1 MRSTGPN
8 ERVALFQADPA
19 FLVRQVIGEL
29 ATPRHD
35 RRAWLPDTVTPPG
48 RIERLASYGKG
59 ALTSCPATQSAKAR
73 IRTLFGLNHR
83 RHIGGRECAGADL
96 RSGKPAAA
104 KANFLAQIS
113 GWGSGGRGR
122 KFGGGVAALKVSQ
135 WPKTGKCA
143 QIRRGATYAVRPL
156 PWSDTPGC
164 LFALLGFAPR
174 HPPAGALRSGTP
186 TRKGARPPPGP
197 TPVRFR
203 KLSAGR
209 RLADPPRFLRPL
221 LRRAPPCR
229 GKPASRPGA
238 PSFRL
243 AVRRARRSR
252 HRPP

>member
-1 MRSTGPN
+1 MPCNSVRKSQNRHP
-8 ERVALFQADPA
+8 VWLKSPA
-19 FLVRQVIGEL
+19 PF
-29 ATPRHD
+29 
-35 RRAWLPDTVTPPG
+35 
-48 RIERLASYGKG
+48 
-59 ALTSCPATQSAKAR
+59 
-73 IRTLFGLNHR
+73 
-83 RHIGGRECAGADL
+83 GGRECAGAGL
-96 RSGKPAAA
+96 RSGKPPAGRE
-104 KANFLAQIS
+104 NFLAQIS
-113 GWGSGGRGR
+113 GWGSEGRAR
-122 KFGGGVAALKVSQ
+122 KFGRGVSWRSKPTRPEVTKRPNFPHKRTKRERQDQRQKSE
-135 WPKTGKCA
+135 KCA

-197 TPVRFR
+197 TPVWFR